1 MVKRVGREAGYW
13 PPVMEERRQ
22 EWCIGHCA
30 YKWRTKGEVR
40 NDRRREVGEWLG
52 MEVKLIG
59 S

>member
-1 MVKRVGREAGYW
+1 MVKRVEREVGYW
-13 PPVMEERRQ
+13 PLVMEDRRQ